1 MVRDNKMRF
10 NVKKI
15 ASPKLGD
22 LGAVDNMVE
31 STLLELLALLK

>member
-1 MVRDNKMRF
+1 MRF

-15 ASPKLGD
+15 AWPKFGD
-22 LGAVDNMVE
+22 LGVVDNMVE